1 MTTVNLP
8 INVNGNTIYVE
19 AETTQIIGSQPTSG
33 VIERVLKEAPDTFVH
48 AQQTVK
54 SIAVGMVSAVRE
66 INKKLA
72 PEEFEIEIALK
83 FTAEGNV
90 VLTKLGGE
98 AQIMVHLTYR
108 QPSETNT
115 DSDGDK

>member
-1 MTTVNLP
+1 MGTIYLP
-8 INVNGNTIYVE
+8 INVNGNTVYIE
-19 AETTQIIGSQPTSG
+19 AEATQVVGSQPTSG
-33 VIERVLKEAPDTFVH
+33 GFDRVLKEAPDTFVR

-54 SIAVGMVSAVRE
+54 SIAVGMVSAIKE
-66 INKKLA
+66 IHTKLA

-98 AQIMVHLTYR
+98 AQIMIHLTYR
-108 QPSETNT
+108 QSEESNAC
-115 DSDGDK
+115 GE